1 MKPQKIEISSKTIV
15 FTVFFLLSLI
25 LLWQIRDL
33 IFSLFIAFVIS
44 GALKTPVGFLEKRR
58 VLRLI
63 GSILVYFTF
72 LFVIFNLFSLV
83 IPLLVKEI
91 GFLLKNFPHIIKTAL
106 PQVSSYIDISAL
118 TQNLPNFANDLVVL
132 VKGVF
137 SNAIFLIST
146 LFFGFYL
153 LLEKDFIENVLVNF
167 FDDAE
172 AKKIAHIIEQG
183 QKRAGNWFWGEVIL
197 MTAVGVLTYIGLTI
211 IGMKYAVVLA
221 VLAGLLEVVPT
232 LGPIISTIPA
242 ALIGFSSSYVLGLS
256 NIALYFIV
264 QQLENNLLVPLV
276 MKKIVG
282 VHPIIT
288 LMALMIGGKLAGV
301 LGVLL
306 AVPTTIFIETVLIE
320 SQKLQRK

>member
-33 IFSLFIAFVIS
+33 IFSLFIAFIIS

-58 VLRLI
+58 VSRLI
-63 GSILVYFTF
+63 GSILVYFIF

-83 IPLLVKEI
+83 IPPLLKEI
-91 GFLLKNFPHIIKTAL
+91 VFLLKNFPHIIKAVL
-106 PQVSSYIDISAL
+106 PQISSYVDISAL
-118 TQNLPNFANDLVVL
+118 TQNLPNLANDLVVL

-153 LLEKDFIENVLVNF
+153 LLEKDFIERALANF
-167 FDDAE
+167 FDDAS

-183 QKRAGNWFWGEVIL
+183 QKRAGSWFWGEALL
-197 MTAVGVLTYIGLTI
+197 MMIVGVMTYIGLTI
-211 IGMKYAVVLA
+211 IGMKYAVALA

-232 LGPIISTIPA
+232 LGPIISIVPA
-242 ALIGFSSSYVLGLS
+242 ALIGFSTSYILGLS
-256 NIALYFIV
+256 NIVLYFIV
-264 QQLENNLLVPLV
+264 QQLENNLLVPFV

-301 LGVLL
+301 LGILL

-320 SQKLQRK
+320 SQKLQKK

>member
-1 MKPQKIEISSKTIV
+1 MPQKIEISSKTIV

-58 VLRLI
+58 VPRLI

-83 IPLLVKEI
+83 IPPLLKEI
-91 GFLLKNFPHIIKTAL
+91 GFLFKNSPYIIKTVL
-106 PQVSSYIDISAL
+106 PQVSSYVDLSAL
-118 TQNLPNFANDLVVL
+118 TQNLPNLANDLVSL
-132 VKGVF
+132 VRSLF
-137 SNAIFLIST
+137 SNAIFVIST

-153 LLEKDFIENVLVNF
+153 LLEKDFIERVLANF
-167 FDDAE
+167 FDETE
-172 AKKIAHIIEQG
+172 AKRINLIVERA
-183 QKRAGNWFWGEVIL
+183 QKRAGSWFWGEVIL
-197 MTAVGVLTYIGLTI
+197 MTAVGVMTYIGLTI
-211 IGMKYAVVLA
+211 IGMRYSVALA
-221 VLAGLLEVVPT
+221 VLAGLLEVVPN
-232 LGPIISTIPA
+232 LGPIIATIPA
-242 ALIGFSSSYVLGLS
+242 ALIGFSSSYILGLS

-264 QQLENNLLVPLV
+264 QQLENNLMVPFI
-276 MKKIVG
+276 MKKVVG
-282 VHPIIT
+282 LHPIIT

-306 AVPTTIFIETVLIE
+306 AVPTTIFIETILIE
-320 SQKLQRK
+320 SQKLPRK